1 MEPAPR
7 SPLRKTAPPP
17 VTPIAAARKRPR
29 SAAAAAAPAP
39 KPTTDRNTVAAWI
52 FGGLLAMLL
61 LSWAGVKTVSS
72 FLDDNAR
79 PRPVWVEIK
88 PVQAQMLDG
97 RMVGVKVTLQLGDGT
112 DGADIES
119 YKPAIAAVIQQIG
132 AGQTKESLYGKDG
145 MAKFSQQ
152 LRESVNDYL
161 EDHEM
166 GRAVNR
172 VNFNELIVMP
182 VGEIH

>member
-29 SAAAAAAPAP
+29 SAAAPAP